1 MLVQE
6 NLTGLGVIE
15 QWGKLVSRVGGGK
28 ERRKKGRKEEKGEV
42 EVISCVYCI

>member
-15 QWGKLVSRVGGGK
+15 QWGKSSQAKKRRVEGRGK
-28 ERRKKGRKEEKGEV
+28 EGRER
-42 EVISCVYCI
+42 

>member
-15 QWGKLVSRVGGGK
+15 QWGKSREKRRVKGRGK
-28 ERRKKGRKEEKGEV
+28 EGE
-42 EVISCVYCI
+42 